1 MANQRTRFT
10 MQEQLHILGGLF
22 TFAKPFWKPF
32 ALSILGTAGVSIVNA
47 YLPVLVQQYIDN
59 YLALDQATLEAT
71 IRVSV
76 FYFSLVVL
84 KMGVVYLK
92 DYTFKMASERTV
104 AGMRNAVYKKAVS
117 LGMRYFDQTPNG
129 SVVSRIT
136 NDTETIKEFWNVFL
150 TFLNG
155 FLNAVTIGV
164 AMFALNSNLAW
175 IFMAFLP
182 IFFVLIYVYQKYS
195 TIIYGTMREA
205 LGELNAKLSE
215 SIGGMSIIQHF
226 NQEKRMENE
235 FDEVNQRYVVARTN
249 MFKLDAILL
258 TPAINLLESIALFIV
273 LWVFG
278 LRHIDNMPVSIGIV
292 YAFTSYAK
300 SFFQPIGSM
309 LDSLSVFQDGLVSG
323 SRVMALL
330 EREDLA
336 PASGELAA
344 GEISEGKI
352 AIEDLTFSY
361 DDEKNVLHNINIS
374 AEAGQ
379 TIALVGQTGSG
390 KSSIINVLMR
400 FYDYHKGSVQI
411 DDQDIR
417 DIPIADLRNQMGLV
431 LQDSFLFY
439 GDIADNIRLHGDYT
453 DEEVRQ
459 AAEFVNADSF
469 IKELEGG
476 YNAKVTEGGATF
488 STGEKQL
495 LSFARTILRNPKIL
509 VLDEATAN
517 IDTETEKKIQ
527 LGLKNMRRG
536 RTTIIIAHRLS
547 TIRDA
552 DNIYVLRHGEIIEE
566 GNHDTLIAKEGV
578 YYNMYQLQ
586 TFQESL

>member
-1 MANQRTRFT
+1 MANQRTSFS

-22 TFAKPFWKPF
+22 SFAKPFWKPF
-32 ALSILGTAGVSIVNA
+32 GLSIIGTAGVSIVNA

-59 YLALDQATLEAT
+59 YLALDLVTLEAT
-71 IRVSV
+71 IRVSL

-104 AGMRNAVYKKAVS
+104 ANMRNDVYQKVVK

-155 FLNAVTIGV
+155 FLNAVSIGV
-164 AMFALNSNLAW
+164 AMFAMNVRLAW
-175 IFMAFLP
+175 LFMAFLP
-182 IFFVLIYVYQKYS
+182 VFFVLIYVYQKYS
-195 TIIYGTMREA
+195 TIIYGRMREA
-205 LGELNAKLSE
+205 LSELNAKLSE
-215 SIGGMSIIQHF
+215 SISGMSIIQHF
-226 NQEKRMENE
+226 NQETRMENE
-235 FDEVNQRYVVARTN
+235 FDEVNQRYVKARTD
-249 MFKLDAILL
+249 MFKMTALLL

-278 LRHIDNMPVSIGIV
+278 LRHIDNIPVNIGIV

-336 PASGELAA
+336 PNSGEKADSK
-344 GEISEGKI
+344 ISDGKI
-352 AIEDLTFSY
+352 EINDLTFSY
-361 DDEKNVLHNINIS
+361 DDEKDVLRNINIS
-374 AEAGQ
+374 AEPGQ

-400 FYDYHKGSVQI
+400 FYEYQQGNVRI
-411 DDQDIR
+411 DNQDIR
-417 DIPIADLRNQMGLV
+417 DIPMSELRDQMGLV

-439 GDIADNIRLHGDYT
+439 GDIAANIRLHGDYT

-469 IKELEGG
+469 IKELDGD

-509 VLDEATAN
+509 ILDEATAN

-527 LGLKNMRRG
+527 LGLENMRRG

-552 DNIYVLRHGEIIEE
+552 DNIYVLRNGEIIEE
-566 GNHDTLIAKEGV
+566 GNHETLINQAGV

-586 TFQESL
+586 TFQESH